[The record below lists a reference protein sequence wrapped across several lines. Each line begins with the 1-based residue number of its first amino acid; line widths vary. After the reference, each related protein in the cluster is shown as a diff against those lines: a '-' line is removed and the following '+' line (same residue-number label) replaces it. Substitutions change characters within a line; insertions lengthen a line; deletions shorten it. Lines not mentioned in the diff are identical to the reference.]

1 MTGFLAILRKN
12 RDLFLSDPRGL
23 LLTFL
28 MPVVI
33 ASLAGAAF
41 SGMGGDG
48 GDGDGTS
55 EERRVA
61 LLVVDEDGTAGSR
74 KLLDRLGKAKGI
86 EIHVPEGGLPAA
98 RDAIRLG
105 KSPAA
110 LVIPKGTG
118 EALERGLFAAAF
130 SGRKPKLTLLVDPS
144 RQMETG
150 MLRGVLFQEVMAAAA
165 GDLFSAEGGRRA
177 LKTNLE
183 DIERAEGLA
192 PDEKARLRE
201 AFGFG
206 MQFMERL
213 GGALPR
219 GGEGGGPDGGP
230 AAGGGM
236 PQPFEI
242 AEEAV
247 TAGGRSNPFQGYSN
261 FAHAFAG
268 MGVMFLLFGVLDGG
282 LLLIRERA
290 RGTLARI
297 VASPTP
303 AGAVLLGEGVWLVG
317 MGVLQL
323 AVMLA
328 VAHLP
333 IFGVRVQGSWA
344 GLGLIAVATSAA
356 GAGFGLAIAAFF
368 RTEKAAQGAAILVIL
383 VMSALGGSWWPLF
396 ITPKPM
402 QDMASW
408 TITKWAVG
416 GLEGALWRGWSLAEI
431 APSAGV
437 LGAMALLLGGIAWVR
452 FKFE

>member
-12 RDLFLSDPRGL
+12 RDLFLSDPKGL
-23 LLTFL
+23 FLTFL

-41 SGMGGDG
+41 SGMGGGEEG
-48 GDGDGTS
+48 GNGES
-55 EERRVA
+55 EARKVP
-61 LLVVDEDGTAGSR
+61 LLVVDEDATPASR
-74 KLLDRLGKAKGI
+74 KLVDRLAKAKGI
-86 EIHVPEGGLPAA
+86 EVQVPEGGLAAA

-105 KSPAA
+105 KRPAA

-130 SGRKPKLTLLVDPS
+130 SGRKPKLALLVDPS

-165 GDLFSAEGGRRA
+165 GDLFSAEGGRRMMR
-177 LKTNLE
+177 TSLE
-183 DIERAEGLA
+183 DV
-192 PDEKARLRE
+192 EKAGDLLTEEKAQLRE
-201 AFGFG
+201 AFGLG
-206 MQFMERL
+206 LQFMERL
-213 GGALPR
+213 GDAAPRVRGEGAP
-219 GGEGGGPDGGP
+219 GGGP
-230 AAGGGM
+230 AGAGGM

-303 AGAVLLGEGVWLVG
+303 ASALLLGEAVWLVG

-333 IFGVRVQGSWA
+333 FFGVRVQGSWA
-344 GLGLIAVATSAA
+344 GLALIAVATSAA

-431 APSAGV
+431 APSAGI
-437 LGAMALLLGGIAWVR
+437 LAGMAALLGGIAWAR